1 MQFPLFYHE
10 IIYLPLFCVEPLVWA
25 GDLCRLLCHKITYP
39 LLFLHGTFGVG
50 GEEICAAPTLLPGK
64 TLLCQEITY
73 PLLFL
78 RGTSGEGGEEICAA
92 AAPLPGNHLSA
103 AVPAWNL

>member
-1 MQFPLFYHE
+1 MKRSVQFPLFYHE
-10 IIYLPLFCVEPLVWA
+10 IIYLPLFCVEPPVWA
-25 GDLCRLLCHKITYP
+25 VKRSVPLLLLCHKITYP
-39 LLFLHGTFGVG
+39 LLFLRGTFGVG

-78 RGTSGEGGEEICAA
+78 CGTSGVGGEEI
-92 AAPLPGNHLSA
+92 
-103 AVPAWNL
+103 